1 MGHLEA
7 QLQVREKAVVEAE
20 ERVRRSAL
28 EMEKQREKLTD
39 LQRQMERDVEA
50 RRERESLEEDR
61 LQREHQRLLELQQA
75 VRSAERVSL
84 QALTQR
90 KATSDEERRDLLQ
103 AKANIQAEL
112 SARKEEL
119 DERERQL
126 HLEKDK
132 VLAMRRE
139 VETLG
144 QNCRRRV
151 AETEA
156 IVSAERQKL
165 VVDMEVLEQK
175 QRQLQNGLAELA
187 RLRRSFGEEKDTFAE
202 EANQL
207 SLQARQVEQQS
218 AEVARLS
225 HDVDNG
231 RREMRS
237 LFDQIQN
244 EKASRSKVQHDLQDE
259 RYGIELQR
267 LELMRY
273 ELRSRE
279 IYSLPDFAPGQQ
291 LASPPLSPRLPDVP
305 PPAPDPPAVT
315 GQ

>member
-1 MGHLEA
+1 M
-7 QLQVREKAVVEAE
+7 
-20 ERVRRSAL
+20 
-28 EMEKQREKLTD
+28 
-39 LQRQMERDVEA
+39 
-50 RRERESLEEDR
+50 
-61 LQREHQRLLELQQA
+61 QA
-75 VRSAERVSL
+75 KSTV
-84 QALTQR
+84 
-90 KATSDEERRDLLQ
+90 DEERRDLMQ
-103 AKANIQAEL
+103 AKSSIQVEL
-112 SARKEEL
+112 SSRKEEL

-126 HLEKDK
+126 HLEREK

-175 QRQLQNGLAELA
+175 QRQLETGLAELA
-187 RLRRSFGEEKDTFAE
+187 RLRRAFGEEKATFQE
-202 EANQL
+202 EAEQL
-207 SLQARQVEQQS
+207 SLQARQVEHQS

-231 RREMRS
+231 RREMRD
-237 LFDQIQN
+237 LFEQIQN

-279 IYSLPDFAPGQQ
+279 IFSLPDLVRDGQPIP
-291 LASPPLSPRLPDVP
+291 SPQRSPRLPEVP
-305 PPAPDPPAVT
+305 PPAPDA
-315 GQ
+315 